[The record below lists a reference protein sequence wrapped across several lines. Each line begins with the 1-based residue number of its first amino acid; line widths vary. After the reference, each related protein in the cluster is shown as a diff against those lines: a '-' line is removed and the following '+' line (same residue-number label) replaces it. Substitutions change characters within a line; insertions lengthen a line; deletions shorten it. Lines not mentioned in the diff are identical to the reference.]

1 MNVLNLLLILKF
13 KAWLLCSCSEGY
25 SNSKDEAKLIL
36 EDVSREENSCQLRIL
51 SSHALPSQLLPKTLT
66 VQQVTRQA
74 RASLCKL

>member
-13 KAWLLCSCSEGY
+13 QAWLLCSCSEGY

-51 SSHALPSQLLPKTLT
+51 SSHALPSQLRLLT

-74 RASLCKL
+74 RVSLCKL